1 LTSRARLTRIH
12 VTGKPIHIGY
22 GTRVAGSEA
31 NDMIARTWCG
41 VIRTADGPAYLDLVA
56 YLSDRDRHADHREAL
71 GEADG

>member
-1 LTSRARLTRIH
+1 
-12 VTGKPIHIGY
+12 
-22 GTRVAGSEA
+22 
-31 NDMIARTWCG
+31 MIARTWCG